1 MSDVKSGNNTIKRR
15 GRRNADTVSGREVL
29 LSAAM
34 SAFAK
39 QGYDGAS
46 LRKIAAE
53 AGVDMALVARLFG
66 SKAELWQ
73 AVVLALAQQQK
84 PYRETVDDIR
94 EQYENQPQVAFRV
107 FVETFTDLCFAC
119 PELEAFFM
127 QETTNPNERLEF
139 IKSELVNP
147 FMNSCLPL
155 VNWLSDMQVI
165 KVSNSELYLKML
177 FAAISVPIF
186 SYETLKGQQ
195 VASLRQEIIEQ
206 ALRAFGANK

>member
-1 MSDVKSGNNTIKRR
+1 MSDVESGNNTVKRR
-15 GRRNADTVSGREVL
+15 GRRSADAVSGREVL

-34 SAFAK
+34 STFAK

-46 LRKIAAE
+46 LRSIATQ

-73 AVVLALAQQQK
+73 AVVLALAEQQK
-84 PYRETVDDIR
+84 PYRETVDGIR
-94 EQYENQPQVAFRV
+94 EQYDNEPEIAFTV
-107 FVETFTDLCFAC
+107 FIETFTDLCFAC
-119 PELEAFFM
+119 PELEAFFV

-147 FMNSCLPL
+147 FMSSCLPL
-155 VNWLSDMQVI
+155 VNWLSGKQVI
-165 KVSNSELYLKML
+165 KVSNPELYLKML

-195 VASLRQEIIEQ
+195 VVSLRQEIIEQ
-206 ALRAFGANK
+206 ALKTFGANN